1 MTHDRKTISR
11 RKVAAGMAWSVPA
24 VAAVSAAPF
33 AAASSTCPTTEVK
46 GDAVKY
52 PGNSSFG
59 TKHAY
64 GFPLKITNTTEATI
78 RVSPGTAFVLFD
90 KKGRADARGVK
101 FFDGDPCAGGTEI
114 PKDDEILV
122 LEPGESIELWYVV
135 DRTGNSANE
144 SGCIVSTISVSLVTG
159 ELPEGCDSVRNER
172 VCFSETPPTC

>member
-1 MTHDRKTISR
+1 MTTDRKTISR
-11 RKVAAGMAWSVPA
+11 RKVTAGMAWSVPA

-33 AAASSTCPTTEVK
+33 AAASPTCPTTEVK

-78 RVSPGTAFVLFD
+78 RVSPGTAFVTFD
-90 KKGRADARGVK
+90 KKGRVDAGGVK
-101 FFDGDPCAGGTEI
+101 FFNGDPCDGGVEI
-114 PKDDEILV
+114 SPDDEMLV
-122 LEPGESIELWYVV
+122 LDPGEPIEIWYVV
-135 DRTGNSANE
+135 DRAGNSANE
-144 SGCIVSTISVSLVTG
+144 SGCITSTISVSLLTG
-159 ELPEGCDSVRNER
+159 ELPEGCESVRNEK